1 MAHSAQKI
9 RFALICHLFVSYSRF
24 QLCLIFQLCF
34 LLRVYAASGKD
45 DGTHSS
51 FFVFFV
57 YNQLVVEPISVSVLV
72 FIFYIFNRLKSLTQ
86 CFWIQKSA
94 IIRAEF
100 LIDVSDNILT
110 ELRIKR
116 SVFCDIAQ
124 IRRIF
129 QKLVVICFEIDQC
142 RKTVDMADSLYG
154 FILPI
159 DLAGAFC
166 SCFGMEEADYEY
178 NHHIDRKR
186 KQHDGATGRIY
197 CTRRIE
203 SINIIIPAF
212 DDTTVKDVSARNN
225 LCKLISGFPLLQ
237 SRKLRDLIRSGIYA
251 IEICCNYSAAFG
263 YAKCSVK
270 SRFVSRQK
278 ISDRRIMK
286 LQLLV
291 CLPCRAEDD
300 TLFIRSCNG
309 GNIISSSFVSDS
321 RRINFLRM
329 FQNALYGRASHLF
342 YPIFIAFP
350 RRTVSSGGF

>member
-9 RFALICHLFVSYSRF
+9 RFALICPLFVSYSRF

-34 LLRVYAASGKD
+34 LLRVYAASGED
-45 DGTHSS
+45 YGIHSS
-51 FFVFFV
+51 FFVFSV
-57 YNQLVVEPISVSVLV
+57 YNQLVVEPLSASVLI
-72 FIFYIFNRLKSLTQ
+72 FIFRIFRLRKTLGHI
-86 CFWIQKSA
+86 FGIQKITIA
-94 IIRAEF
+94 LAKP
-100 LIDVSDNILT
+100 LIYISDNFLA

-116 SVFCDIAQ
+116 SVLCDIAQ

-166 SCFGMEEADYEY
+166 SCSGMEEADYEY
-178 NHHIDRKR
+178 NHHINRKR

-212 DDTTVKDVSARNN
+212 DDTAVKDGSARNN
-225 LCKLISGFPLLQ
+225 PCKLISGFPLFQ
-237 SRKLRDLIRSGIYA
+237 SCKLRYLIRSGICA
-251 IEICCNYSAAFG
+251 IEICCNYSAVFG
-263 YAKCSVK
+263 NAKCSVK

-286 LQLLV
+286 LQLLA
-291 CLPCRAEDD
+291 CLP
-300 TLFIRSCNG
+300 
-309 GNIISSSFVSDS
+309 
-321 RRINFLRM
+321 
-329 FQNALYGRASHLF
+329 
-342 YPIFIAFP
+342 
-350 RRTVSSGGF
+350 